1 MTDERFQV
9 VMRSTN
15 CWLLS
20 TVVVVAMVAA
30 ACSSTSSTSTS
41 QEALGGSASSPAT
54 SSEAGCSPVVEEWVK
69 QLDMP
74 SGSYVFVEVGTA
86 SNGHPAWIVLK
97 EDGAAWATDVDP
109 STKPSSGGLIVPIND
124 KARSES
130 NIGAGLSQDQIT
142 NLFPVTT
149 GAIPT
154 NCS

>member
-1 MTDERFQV
+1 MSDERFQAV
-9 VMRSTN
+9 TRSTN

-20 TVVVVAMVAA
+20 AVVVVAMVAA

-41 QEALGGSASSPAT
+41 QETLEGSGSSPAT
-54 SSEAGCSPVVEEWVK
+54 PSGTGCSPVVEEWVK

-74 SGSYVFVEVGTA
+74 SGSYVFVEAGSA
-86 SNGHPAWIVLK
+86 SNGHPAWIVFK

-130 NIGAGLSQDQIT
+130 DVGVGLSQAQIT

-149 GAIPT
+149 GAIAT